1 MAQPRFM
8 LRLALLLLVPVMGS
22 ASPLLA
28 QDAQNSA
35 SPLPPV
41 RELETT
47 LSRYYEEPFDVPRFL
62 REWQNQLGAF
72 FSRHMGF
79 LAGLFAKHP
88 EKIET
93 VTGEK
98 LDPRAQF
105 IVVEGLRMADRH
117 DQAVAAAARWGWSQD
132 RIATIRPGFP
142 LHRLRPDQPMTFDMF
157 WGASYATGD
166 ASYVRPIYD
175 YYASVAARP
184 DIEVR
189 DIVMFAVKGKSRPDN
204 EVMAILRKYP
214 PGILVQLGNAAEALL
229 SLESNARQHKFVA
242 AALDRYV
249 KEQPAAP
256 AAKGLNELRSA
267 LAGR

>member
-1 MAQPRFM
+1 M
-8 LRLALLLLVPVMGS
+8 
-22 ASPLLA
+22 
-28 QDAQNSA
+28 
-35 SPLPPV
+35 
-41 RELETT
+41 RELQTA

-62 REWQNQLGAF
+62 SEWERQFGSF
-72 FSRHMGF
+72 FSVHMGF

-93 VTGEK
+93 VTAMK
-98 LDPRAQF
+98 LGRQTQF

-117 DQAVAAAARWGWSQD
+117 DKAVATAQSWGWSQD
-132 RIATIRPGFP
+132 QIATIRPGFP
-142 LHRLRPDQPMTFDMF
+142 LHRLRPDQQNSFDIL
-157 WGASYATGD
+157 WGASFATGD
-166 ASYVRPIYD
+166 AIYVRPIYD
-175 YYASVAARP
+175 YYAAVAAQS

-189 DIVMFAVKGKSRPDN
+189 DIVVVAVVIKAKSGSDN
-204 EVMAILRKYP
+204 EVMPIFTKYP
-214 PGILVQLGNAAEALL
+214 PGILVRVTHAAEALW

-267 LAGR
+267 LARR